1 MESFENLDASFMT
14 VLFLKII
21 FQTWVC
27 YWVFRLLIIQYPV
40 TLLFF
45 NIVVKAPHVNN

>member
-1 MESFENLDASFMT
+1 MT

-21 FQTWVC
+21 FQAWISNLIFC
-27 YWVFRLLIIQYPV
+27 LLIIQYPV

-45 NIVVKAPHVNN
+45 NVVVKAPHVKN